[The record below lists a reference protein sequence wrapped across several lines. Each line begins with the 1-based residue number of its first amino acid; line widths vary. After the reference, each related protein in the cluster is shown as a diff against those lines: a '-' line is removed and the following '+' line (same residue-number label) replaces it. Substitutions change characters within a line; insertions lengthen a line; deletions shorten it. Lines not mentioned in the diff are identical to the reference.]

1 MTRTALAAASSG
13 GPRARMVPIWLDMGF
28 ENEVLGDRG
37 APHACGDRGGGA
49 ADWGAAI
56 GAAAVVSASPTRAP
70 ADTAGRASGA
80 PGRATGETGLPWE
93 LCGAVVGLSWAA
105 ALPWAT
111 PGAATGVAP
120 WPGTAAVSLMA
131 AGPSDGAGP
140 DALGE
145 PAGVGNGAALGARS
159 CAGRRSCQLPGGAQ
173 GQTLEPCSAGRGVGG
188 RGTPRAPRRRWWR
201 ARPRAGR
208 PRARPAAGRGA
219 VHRKAGGQAS
229 RSLGSTSSASATR
242 TSVHSVMFA
251 SPASIFCQSR
261 Q

>member
-1 MTRTALAAASSG
+1 
-13 GPRARMVPIWLDMGF
+13 MVPIWLDMGF

-37 APHACGDRGGGA
+37 APHACGGSRGA

-70 ADTAGRASGA
+70 ADASGRAAGA
-80 PGRATGETGLPWE
+80 PGCATGETGLPWE

-111 PGAATGVAP
+111 PGGATG
-120 WPGTAAVSLMA
+120 GCAV
-131 AGPSDGAGP
+131 AGPSGQLDGGWAERCAGP

-145 PAGVGNGAALGARS
+145 PAGWATGRRWAPGAGPGGGAAS
-159 CAGRRSCQLPGGAQ
+159 FPAGLRARRSSPV
-173 GQTLEPCSAGRGVGG
+173 AGRGGGG
-188 RGTPRAPRRRWWR
+188 RGRRERR
-201 ARPRAGR
+201 VDAGG
-208 PRARPAAGRGA
+208 GRGPGL
-219 VHRKAGGQAS
+219 VSPGPAGGAAPCTVRLAGQAS
-229 RSLGSTSSASATR
+229 SSLGSTSSASATR